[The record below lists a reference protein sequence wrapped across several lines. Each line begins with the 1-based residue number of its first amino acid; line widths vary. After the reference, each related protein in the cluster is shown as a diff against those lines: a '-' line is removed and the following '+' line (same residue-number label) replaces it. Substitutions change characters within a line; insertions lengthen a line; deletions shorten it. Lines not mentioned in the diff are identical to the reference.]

1 MTKYLVLVLVLLLV
15 IWLGKSSRRKGDA
28 ARKTQ
33 DQAAQPRKGME
44 PPQVGGEVM
53 SVCAHCGLHLPRSEA
68 LPGRGGV
75 FCSEAHRAIVES
87 RDGRA

>member
-28 ARKTQ
+28 ARKPQ
-33 DQAAQPRKGME
+33 DEAAQPRKGTD
-44 PPQVGGEVM
+44 PPQVVGEVM
-53 SVCAHCGLHLPRSEA
+53 SACAHCGLHLPRSEA
-68 LPGRGGV
+68 LPGRVGV